1 MSEPI
6 PHQAGRYRWPIIVA
20 GLSVALL
27 AYSAVGLSPIWYVP
41 VNVLVAA
48 LLLVAGARLGLTR
61 SELGLCRDRIRA
73 GLRLGGLVGLGAAG
87 VLAVGAALPVTRPL
101 FDDARTAGI
110 GFGLLAYRGL
120 VRIPL
125 GTALLEEVAFRGV
138 LFAGWRRISS
148 SMVAAFG
155 SSVVFGLWHVRP
167 AIDLLVENDVAADGW
182 PRLAAVG
189 GALAGTALAGLGF
202 CWLRLRSGSLL
213 APFVAHAAINSLATV
228 AAFIA

>member
-20 GLSVALL
+20 VLSVGLL
-27 AYSAVGLSPIWYVP
+27 GYSAAGLSPIWYVP
-41 VNVLVAA
+41 VNLVVAA
-48 LLLVAGARLGLTR
+48 AVLATGVRLGLTTG
-61 SELGLCRDRIRA
+61 ELGLSRDRIRA

-87 VLAVGAALPVTRPL
+87 VLAIGALLPWTRPL

-120 VRIPL
+120 IRIPL

-138 LFAGWRRISS
+138 VFAAWRRVHSS
-148 SMVAAFG
+148 AVAAVG

-167 AIDLLVENDVAADGW
+167 AIDLLIENDIAADGW
-182 PRLAAVG
+182 PRVAAVG
-189 GALAGTALAGLGF
+189 GAVAGTALAGLGF
-202 CWLRLRSGSLL
+202 CWLRLRSGSLV
-213 APFVAHAAINSLATV
+213 APFVVHAVVNSFATV
-228 AAFIA
+228 LAFVA